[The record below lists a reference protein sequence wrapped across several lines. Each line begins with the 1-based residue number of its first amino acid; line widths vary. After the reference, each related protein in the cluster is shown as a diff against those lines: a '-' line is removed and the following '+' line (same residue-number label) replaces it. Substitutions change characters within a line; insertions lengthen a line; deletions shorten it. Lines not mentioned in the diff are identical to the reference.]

1 MNPPRDGL
9 SRFASVALLGLIGVE
24 LACWLPGY
32 LARPLF
38 ADHDVFATMAQGWDA
53 GLKPY
58 RDLISN
64 NFPGTI
70 YLFWGLGK
78 LFGWGNVP
86 ALYAADA
93 ALLLAVIVSLIG
105 WSLARFGRAL
115 PGAVGAAAVAT
126 YYLNLD
132 FSQSAQRD
140 WHAAAFVVLGLLAAQ
155 ARPGR
160 VGWWLSAL
168 GFALGMIV
176 RPQVVLFVPALLMAA
191 TAKGRLAGASGRATL
206 GSGAAWLGVAGVAV
220 ALGFAP
226 LVRAGVLG
234 DFLEGLR
241 ALAFGGSYNKK
252 PLIGI
257 VLMLADEAK
266 NLPIMIGVAVVAVL
280 AIASPEPAGRSTAR
294 VWLAAVLGALLYA
307 PLSPSGQPYLYHPL
321 WLVWSISLAAAVGLV
336 FEGDAPPRGLLFA
349 LVTIHL
355 AAIAWPRFA
364 EPRRVREAVAA
375 LRGDLDP
382 RPEASGYQT
391 AYGPRLV
398 LPPWADY
405 RDTLAYL
412 RARTSPS
419 TRVANLLKGV
429 AITGPAARLPALPAE
444 SATWVFVVKPEDEG
458 RFAREMEKHE
468 DAVVVL
474 WSGGEVGRFDHPLP
488 ELAEV
493 VRRLYQ
499 FEARFGTLE
508 VWRRR
513 PAGQPPATASTPL
526 EGTGVGAG
534 SGGSAEGVASAT
546 ATD

>member
-1 MNPPRDGL
+1 MNPPRDEL
-9 SRFASVALLGLIGVE
+9 SRFASIALLGLVGVE

-38 ADHDVFATMAQGWDA
+38 ADHDVFATMAHGWDA

-58 RDLISN
+58 RDLVGN

-78 LFGWGNVP
+78 VFGWDNTP

-93 ALLLAVIVSLIG
+93 GLLLTLVGAMIG

-115 PGAVGAAAVAT
+115 PGAIGAAAIVS
-126 YYLNLD
+126 YYLKLD

-140 WHAAAFVVLGLLAAQ
+140 WHAVAFVAFGLLAAQ

-160 VGWWLSAL
+160 VGWWLSAV
-168 GFALGMIV
+168 GFALGMLV
-176 RPQVVLFVPALLMAA
+176 RPQVVLFLPALLMAA
-191 TAKGRLAGASGRATL
+191 TARQRLAGVSRRATL
-206 GSGAAWLGVAGVAV
+206 VSGAAWLGVAGVAV

-241 ALAFGGSYNKK
+241 ILAFGGSYNKK

-257 VLMLADEAK
+257 VAMLAEEAK
-266 NLPIMIGVAVVAVL
+266 NLQIMIGVAVVAVL
-280 AIASPEPAGRSTAR
+280 ARAAPNPVGRSTAA
-294 VWLAAVLGALLYA
+294 VWLAAVLGGLLYA
-307 PLSPSGQPYLYHPL
+307 PLSPAGQPYLYHPL
-321 WLVWSISLAAAVGLV
+321 WIVWSIGLAAAVGLV
-336 FEGDAPPRGLLFA
+336 LEADTPPRGLLFG

-364 EPRRVREAVAA
+364 EPSRVREAVAA
-375 LRGDLDP
+375 LRADQDP

-391 AYGPRLV
+391 PYGARLV

-405 RDTLAYL
+405 RDILAYL
-412 RARTSPS
+412 RAKTSPT

-429 AITGPAARLPALPAE
+429 ALTGPAGRLPALPAE
-444 SATWVFVVKPEDEG
+444 SATWVFVVKPGDEG
-458 RFAREMEKHE
+458 QFAREMEKHD
-468 DAVVVL
+468 DAVAVL
-474 WSGGEVGRFDHPLP
+474 WSPGEVGRFDHPLP
-488 ELAEV
+488 ELARV

-513 PAGQPPATASTPL
+513 PAAQAPATASTPL
-526 EGTGVGAG
+526 KGAG
-534 SGGSAEGVASAT
+534 PGTSAERSAW
-546 ATD
+546 ATSTD